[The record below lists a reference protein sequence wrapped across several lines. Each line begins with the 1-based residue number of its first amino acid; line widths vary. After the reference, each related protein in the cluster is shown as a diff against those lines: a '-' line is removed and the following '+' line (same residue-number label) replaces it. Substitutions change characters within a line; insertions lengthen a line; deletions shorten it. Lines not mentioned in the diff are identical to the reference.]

1 MIHGYDPSVC
11 LLQYLGE
18 SIIADSK
25 GVKSFELVILLFLNN
40 HFLEFAI
47 LLFTLFLR
55 LQQHPTVSVENSK
68 YVEAKTS
75 KQGLHKRKDTSN
87 EYEDVDQVDE
97 GKIFSGPHQL
107 PANLAGSQASP
118 KEKMH
123 PYDVVAR
130 PTGGNAVPNDQQ
142 HIYDRTQHTNITDKT
157 QQTYGE
163 YHQDNTT
170 GRGQYERLDN
180 TRQGSK
186 NKEAR
191 SEGHDYDSVS
201 ITEQEK
207 HHGTGT
213 LSSQENLHHI
223 LEGPTEENSSA
234 TTAAEDMYSTPSF
247 SSKGQP
253 QSPNTQDNFY
263 HVLEGPTPS
272 TGSSPERSSAP
283 GKEEEN
289 EYDEPVHPNW
299 DSNKSGRQLGGE
311 LFDDPSYQST
321 FPPVM
326 STQPHTLPQKLP
338 DSARADLLPSP
349 TTTSP
354 VEDKAVVSDPC
365 RPTAQSN
372 QESKKG
378 TWNDASRNSKNVQED
393 DYDQP
398 AAITIKNKELNSNE
412 GEGQPVLFDDPTY
425 QVASA
430 PV

>member
-1 MIHGYDPSVC
+1 M
-11 LLQYLGE
+11 
-18 SIIADSK
+18 
-25 GVKSFELVILLFLNN
+25 
-40 HFLEFAI
+40 
-47 LLFTLFLR
+47 
-55 LQQHPTVSVENSK
+55 SVENSK

-87 EYEDVDQVDE
+87 EYEDIDQVDE
-97 GKIFSGPHQL
+97 GKISSGPHQL
-107 PANLAGSQASP
+107 PANLAGSQTSTKSP
-118 KEKMH
+118 KDKMH
-123 PYDVVAR
+123 PYDAVTQ

-142 HIYDRTQHTNITDKT
+142 HIYDRTQHPGITDTT
-157 QQTYGE
+157 QQTHGE

-170 GRGQYERLDN
+170 DRGQYERLDN
-180 TRQGSK
+180 TRQGSRK
-186 NKEAR
+186 KEAR

-207 HHGTGT
+207 HHGSGSP
-213 LSSQENLHHI
+213 SSQENLYHV
-223 LEGPTEENSSA
+223 LEGPTQENSST

-253 QSPNTQDNFY
+253 QSPSTQDNFY

-354 VEDKAVVSDPC
+354 VEDKAVVSDPSYQLSSPSRLPAAF